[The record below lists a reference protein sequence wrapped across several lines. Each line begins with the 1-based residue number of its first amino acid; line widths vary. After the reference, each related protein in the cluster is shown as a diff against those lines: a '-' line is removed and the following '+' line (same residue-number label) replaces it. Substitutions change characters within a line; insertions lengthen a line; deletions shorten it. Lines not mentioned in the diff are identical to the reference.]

1 MVRQEW
7 KKLLHNKILLVV
19 ILAVIAIP
27 SIYTTLFLGSMWDP
41 YGNTDKLP
49 VAVVNEDQPVEYQ
62 GAALDIGGEL
72 VKKLKEEKDY
82 CELLAVYRYQGNHY
96 LLGFTF
102 SKEEQG
108 WRIENLSAEDG
119 GLLYGNV
126 RSVTITEVNALL
138 QE

>member
-1 MVRQEW
+1 MGTWQVMTYRREKNHMVRQEW

-62 GAALDIGGEL
+62 GG
-72 VKKLKEEKDY
+72 
-82 CELLAVYRYQGNHY
+82 R
-96 LLGFTF
+96 LGHR
-102 SKEEQG
+102 G
-108 WRIENLSAEDG
+108 RAG
-119 GLLYGNV
+119 
-126 RSVTITEVNALL
+126 
-138 QE
+138 